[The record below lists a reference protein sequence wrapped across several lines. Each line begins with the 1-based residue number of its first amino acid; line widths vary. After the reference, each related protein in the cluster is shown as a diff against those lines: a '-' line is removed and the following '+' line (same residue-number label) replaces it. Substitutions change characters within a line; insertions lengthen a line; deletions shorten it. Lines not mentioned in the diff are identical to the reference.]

1 MFMYTSHVEAAQQH
15 RMFCRPICTGFG
27 EITVRPLGPADDVL
41 AQAFVTGLSGTS
53 RYLRFFQVLQGLSP
67 AMLERFTRVDHV
79 TMALAGFA
87 NVDGTPSMVAE
98 ARYAVGA
105 DGTSAEIA
113 LVVTD
118 QWQHRGLA
126 TELMARL
133 ECIAVAAGIT
143 RLTGECF
150 AVNVGFASLA
160 RSLGFQVRPDPDDRT
175 LLQVEKFIGEQ
186 ARAGSSRYAHGTTVR
201 PGRTGGWEVAAAF

>member
-1 MFMYTSHVEAAQQH
+1 MLMRTSHDATGQQPL
-15 RMFCRPICTGFG
+15 MFCRPIRTGFG

-53 RYLRFFQVLQGLSP
+53 RYLRFFQVLQRLSP
-67 AMLERFTRVDHV
+67 AMIERFTRVDHV

-118 QWQHRGLA
+118 QWQHHGLA

-133 ECIAVAAGIT
+133 ERIAVAAGIT

-150 AVNVGFASLA
+150 AVNDGFAVLA
-160 RSLGFQVRPDPDDRT
+160 RSLGFRVRSDPHDHT
-175 LLQVEKFIGEQ
+175 LLQVEKFIGE
-186 ARAGSSRYAHGTTVR
+186 RAGTGSSRYANGTTII
-201 PGRTGGWEVAAAF
+201 PGRTRGWEVAAAL